1 MIKIP
6 KNISYNYAYCPI
18 VFYEG
23 IEARDNAYDRMKC
36 EGIYCRKY
44 WYPLIPKQQIFSSCK
59 TSNLPNAEKLS
70 QKILFLPIYPG
81 LEKKVVRKIIKII
94 NDI

>member
-1 MIKIP
+1 MH
-6 KNISYNYAYCPI
+6 I
-18 VFYEG
+18 VPSFSMKELKQ
-23 IEARDNAYDRMKC
+23 RDNAYDRMKC

-59 TSNLPNAEKLS
+59 KNLPNAEKLS
-70 QKILFLPIYPG
+70 QKILFLPIYQAS
-81 LEKKVVRKIIKII
+81 KKVVRKIIKII